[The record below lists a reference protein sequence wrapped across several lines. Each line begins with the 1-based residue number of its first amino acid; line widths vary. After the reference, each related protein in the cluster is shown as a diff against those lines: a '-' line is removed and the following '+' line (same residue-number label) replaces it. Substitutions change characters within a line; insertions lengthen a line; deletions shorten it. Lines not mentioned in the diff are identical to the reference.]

1 MEKAVINAIR
11 RTITGK
17 KVGSLRREGKLPA
30 VLYGHNVDATP
41 VTLDKREATRVLQH
55 LTASS
60 LVTINLEGKEHA
72 ALVREKQRDYILGDL
87 LHVDFQVVSLTEKI
101 RATVSVELTGTAPA
115 VKEYNGIVLTGL
127 EELEVESLPQDLPE
141 RFIVDISKLAKIG
154 DSIHVRDIRADDK
167 VEILTDPD
175 EMIVIIA
182 GGAKEEEITEEEA
195 GAEEPEVIER
205 GKKEEEI
212 ED

>member
-1 MEKAVINAIR
+1 MEKTVINATR
-11 RTITGK
+11 RTVTGK

-30 VLYGHNVDATP
+30 VLYGYNVESTP
-41 VTLDKREATRVLQH
+41 ITLDKREATRALHH

-72 ALVREKQRDYILGDL
+72 VLVREKQRNYILGDL

-101 RATVSVELTGTAPA
+101 RATVSIELIGVAPA
-115 VKEYNGIVLTGL
+115 VKEFNGIVLAGL

-154 DSIHVRDIRADDK
+154 DSVHVRDILVSDN
-167 VEILTDPD
+167 VEVLTDPD
-175 EMIVIIA
+175 EMIVNIT
-182 GGAKEEEITEEEA
+182 GGVKEEEITEEEA
-195 GAEEPEVIER
+195 GANEPEVIER
-205 GKKEEEI
+205 GKKEEI